1 MTSSE
6 LEHRVSSA
14 DLISALAARAPE
26 IGGNDGGWPG
36 LTLYRFTEPMA
47 PAWEEIQSLSLGIV
61 AQGSKAVIVDGKRY
75 LYDPFHYLV
84 LSGNVHFQA
93 EVLRASARE
102 PFLAFVL
109 EIDPALVR
117 KVSTDMLGRRSGAFD
132 PAAEHG
138 EADRCVVSPLD
149 PELMAAVLRFL
160 RSLDSGADR
169 RVMAPICVE
178 EMVYRVLRREQFSRM
193 LHIAARQTS
202 HSSISAALTFARAH
216 YAEPLTVNDLARQA
230 ALSPSA
236 FSTLFREITGRP
248 PYRFLKE
255 YRLDRARE
263 LLVDHRRSV
272 AETSRHVGY
281 ASVSHFIKEFRN
293 RFGVTPKAYADA
305 RDVEAELRRLRSRA
319 E

>member
-1 MTSSE
+1 MSTSE

-14 DLISALAARAPE
+14 DLVSALAARAPK

-47 PAWEEIQSLSLGIV
+47 PTWEEIQSLSLGIV
-61 AQGSKAVIVDGKRY
+61 AQGSKAVIVDGTRY
-75 LYDPFHYLV
+75 VYDPFNYLV
-84 LSGNVHFQA
+84 ISSNLQFQA
-93 EVLRASARE
+93 EILQASPCE
-102 PFLAFVL
+102 PFLSFVL

-117 KVSTDMLGRRSGAFD
+117 KVSTDMLGPRSEGFD
-132 PAAEHG
+132 AVPEQG
-138 EADRCVVSPLD
+138 EADRCIVSPLD

-160 RSLDSGADR
+160 RALDSGADR
-169 RVMAPICVE
+169 RVLAPMCVE

-193 LHIAARQTS
+193 LHIAARQS
-202 HSSISAALTFARAH
+202 AHHPISAALTFAWAH
-216 YAEPLTVNDLARQA
+216 YAEPLTVNDLARQV

-236 FSTLFREITGRP
+236 FSALFREVTGRT
-248 PYRFLKE
+248 PYQFLKE

-263 LLVDHRRSV
+263 LLVDRPMSV
-272 AETSRHVGY
+272 AEASRAVGY

-293 RFGVTPKAYADA
+293 RFGVTPRAYVDA
-305 RDVEAELRRLRSRA
+305 HNVEAGLRRQRSEA

>member
-1 MTSSE
+1 MTTSE
-6 LEHRVSSA
+6 IEHRESSA
-14 DLISALAARAPE
+14 DLISVLDARTPKT
-26 IGGNDGGWPG
+26 GGNDGGWPG
-36 LTLYRFTEPMA
+36 LTLYRFTEPVA

-61 AQGSKAVIVDGKRY
+61 SQGSKAVIVDGSRY
-75 LYDPFHYLV
+75 VYDPFHYLV
-84 LSGNVHFQA
+84 LGGNLHFQA
-93 EVLRASARE
+93 EILQASPRE
-102 PFLAFVL
+102 PFLSFVL

-117 KVSTDMLGRRSGAFD
+117 KVSTDMLGRRPSAFGAVSE
-132 PAAEHG
+132 PG

-169 RVMAPICVE
+169 RVLAPMCVE

-193 LHIAARQTS
+193 LHLAARQAARTP
-202 HSSISAALTFARAH
+202 ISAALTFARAH
-216 YAEPLTVNDLARQA
+216 YAEPLTVNDLAKQV

-236 FSTLFREITGRP
+236 FSALFREATGRT
-248 PYRFLKE
+248 PYRFLKD

-263 LLVDHRRSV
+263 LLVDRRMTVSEV
-272 AETSRHVGY
+272 SRHVGY

-293 RFGVTPKAYADA
+293 RFGDTPAAYVDA
-305 RDVEAELRRLRSRA
+305 HNLEAELRRMRSDV